1 MPSAV
6 RSSRV
11 VLLELNEIT
20 YAIIDPLIERG
31 RLPNFARLMRQGTW
45 CAPDAVER
53 PPNLDPWVTWVTLH
67 TGVDSSKHGSFVLGQ
82 DDHTIRAKRSWD
94 YAVEA
99 GKSVG
104 IYGSVT
110 SFPPHPVPG
119 FMVPGPFAPSN
130 ATFPPY
136 LEPIQ
141 ALNRKYTQVH
151 QQHVEDEGV
160 LAAARRAMKLLDLGL
175 SPWTC
180 ARAGLQLAEERVN
193 PELRWKRVLLQ
204 PLVNYDLFMALYERY
219 RPDYATFHSNH
230 CAHLMH
236 HYWRAWD
243 DSQFLSRAPEE
254 EKRIYGKAIEQ
265 GYILADKM
273 IGQLMDRLPPD
284 AILAVASSMG
294 QQPFVKEIYADGK
307 IPVRFKDFKR
317 FLELAGVVG
326 ASDMV
331 PTMVPQW
338 NVRVADPVLRERAA
352 ERLRAVRAVGATFDR
367 AVHVDENGEI
377 LTVTPFGLAKPND
390 AIRFFFDNA
399 EDGGGGHKI
408 SELFHVDL
416 PARKEGYHHPQGVF
430 MLWGDGIPAG
440 MQIQDTTN
448 LDIAPTL
455 LSLLGITIP
464 PVMTG
469 RDLLGL
475 GTRAR
480 SEEDL
485 DRALSPDRI
494 GARVS

>member
-1 MPSAV
+1 MGSAT
-6 RSSRV
+6 RSCKV
-11 VLLELNEIT
+11 LLLELNEIT
-20 YAIIDPLIERG
+20 YSIIEPLILRG
-31 RLPNFARLMRQGTW
+31 RLPNFERLMRQGTW

-67 TGVDSSKHGSFVLGQ
+67 TGVHSSKHGSFVLGQ
-82 DDHTIRAKRSWD
+82 DNHTIRAKRSWD

-104 IYGSVT
+104 VYGSVT
-110 SFPPHPVPG
+110 SYPPHPVPG
-119 FMVPGPFAPSN
+119 FMVPGPFAPTNETYPS
-130 ATFPPY
+130 Y

-141 ALNRKYTQVH
+141 ALNRRYTQVH
-151 QQHVEDEGV
+151 QRHVEDEGL
-160 LAAARRAMKLLDLGL
+160 LATARRAAKLFEVGL
-175 SPWTC
+175 RPSTC
-180 ARAGLQLAEERVN
+180 ARAALQLAGERLN
-193 PELRWKRVLLQ
+193 PEARWKRVLLQ
-204 PLVNYDLFMALYERY
+204 PRINYDFFTALYDRY

-243 DSQFLSRAPEE
+243 DSEFLSRAPEE
-254 EKRIYGKAIEQ
+254 EKRIYGKAIEM
-265 GYILADKM
+265 GYVLADQM
-273 IGQLMDRLPPD
+273 IGGFMERLPSD
-284 AILAVASSMG
+284 TVLAVASSMG
-294 QQPFVKEIYADGK
+294 QQPFVKELYADGK

-317 FLELAGVVG
+317 FLELAGVSG
-326 ASDMV
+326 ATDLV

-338 NVRVADPVLRERAA
+338 NVRVIDPALRERAV

-377 LTVTPFGLAKPND
+377 LTVTPFGLAKPSNT
-390 AIRFFFDNA
+390 IQFYFDGTPG
-399 EDGGGGHKI
+399 EHKGHGI

-416 PARKEGYHHPQGVF
+416 PSRKEGYHHPEGVF

-440 MQIQDTTN
+440 MQVRDTSN

-464 PVMTG
+464 SIMTG

-475 GTRAR
+475 GTRSRAD
-480 SEEDL
+480 DL
-485 DRALSPDRI
+485 PDLLSQSKTN
-494 GARVS
+494 RV